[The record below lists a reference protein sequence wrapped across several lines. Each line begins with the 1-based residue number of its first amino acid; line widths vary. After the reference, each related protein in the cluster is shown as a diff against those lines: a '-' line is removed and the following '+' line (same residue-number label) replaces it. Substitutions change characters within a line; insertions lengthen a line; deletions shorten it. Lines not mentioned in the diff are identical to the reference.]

1 MKDLTKQLGK
11 SNMVID
17 KLTRWLTLLA
27 NLAVLAGIILVAIQ
41 IQQNTDITK
50 AQMANEYYL
59 LDAQLELAMMG
70 DSPAQSFQK
79 AVYSPDE
86 LNKEDAVI
94 LDRYF
99 NFGFVQLGRIR
110 AMIELGVADEE
121 LYRERVGDL
130 RWHLENEA
138 GRRWWDQQKK
148 GYEGS
153 KLYSDLEAVFS
164 NSTFQDNKRLL
175 DSILTKTE
183 PERQ

>member
-1 MKDLTKQLGK
+1 MIT
-11 SNMVID
+11 D

-27 NLAVLAGIILVAIQ
+27 NLAVLAGIVLVAIQ
-41 IQQNTDITK
+41 IQQNTAITK

-86 LNKEDAVI
+86 LNEEDAVI

-99 NFGFVQLGRIR
+99 NFGIVQLRRIR
-110 AMIELGVADEE
+110 KMIELGVADEE

-130 RWHLENEA
+130 SWHLGNEA

-148 GYEGS
+148 EYVRS
-153 KLYSDLEAVFS
+153 RIYSDVDAVLS
-164 NSTFQDNKRLL
+164 NSTFQSNKQLI

>member
-1 MKDLTKQLGK
+1 MIT
-11 SNMVID
+11 D

-86 LNKEDAVI
+86 LNEEDAVI

-99 NFGFVQLGRIR
+99 NFAFVQLRRIR
-110 AMIELGVADEE
+110 KMIELGVADEE
-121 LYRERVGDL
+121 LYRERVGDI
-130 RWHLENEA
+130 
-138 GRRWWDQQKK
+138 
-148 GYEGS
+148 S
-153 KLYSDLEAVFS
+153 
-164 NSTFQDNKRLL
+164 
-175 DSILTKTE
+175 
-183 PERQ
+183 